1 MIISCRSGKIVIGP
15 EFFFFFLLL
24 LNRAT
29 LLGSEVYRIGGG
41 KGEVGVIILLL
52 SQC

>member
-1 MIISCRSGKIVIGP
+1 MIISCRSGKRVIGP
-15 EFFFFFLLL
+15 EFFFLLLL

-41 KGEVGVIILLL
+41 KGEVGLIILLL